1 MKMSLVP
8 SSKSIKEKDED
19 EKEDTEEEENITEIV
34 DKHLTTF
41 LNMIEEPDSEIFFY
55 GIPKKDRKIFPICHR
70 ILIKF
75 FSCRLDRNSFIV
87 SHKRTFC
94 YFRNHDFTLDE

>member
-41 LNMIEEPDSEIFFY
+41 LNMIEEPDSEIFFMVY
-55 GIPKKDRKIFPICHR
+55 QRKIGR
-70 ILIKF
+70 F
-75 FSCRLDRNSFIV
+75 FLFVIEYSLNSFRV
-87 SHKRTFC
+87 V
-94 YFRNHDFTLDE
+94 